1 MAINGPRLAVD
12 PVFETTRAKL
22 RSPLIKITYVR
33 PPAPYAFNDPVD
45 GITVVTQSPAREGEL
60 ILYIDETNNTNILMI
75 ATQIGLNL
83 EWKEVVLRYYY
94 GDSSTGEPFQAI

>member
-12 PVFETTRAKL
+12 PVFNSTRARL
-22 RSPLIKITYVR
+22 NLSRIKITYVR
-33 PPAPYAFNDPVD
+33 PPQPYALNDPVN
-45 GITVVTQSPAREGEL
+45 GITVILQTPTRVGEL
-60 ILYIDETNNTNILMI
+60 ILFIDTTNNRNILLI